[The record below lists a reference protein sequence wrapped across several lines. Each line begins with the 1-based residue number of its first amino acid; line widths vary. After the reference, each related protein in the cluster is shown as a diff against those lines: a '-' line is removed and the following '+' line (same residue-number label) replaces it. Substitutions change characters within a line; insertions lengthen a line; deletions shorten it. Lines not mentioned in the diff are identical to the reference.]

1 MQAQFETRV
10 AGIPCICDIT
20 YIEAAVQGRR
30 RGHPDTW
37 EPDEPGYAE
46 YSLLDR
52 RGRRAPWLEVK
63 MSDDD
68 RCRMLVE
75 IEKFTGVRL

>member
-1 MQAQFETRV
+1 MATQFETRV

-20 YIEAAVQGRR
+20 YIEGTEKGYR

-46 YSLLDR
+46 YNILER
-52 RGRRAPWLEVK
+52 GGRRAPWLEVK
-63 MSDDD
+63 MNDDD
-68 RCRMLVE
+68 RCRMLCE
-75 IEKFTGVRL
+75 IEKFTGVKL